1 MLLSWQG
8 VYGMSW
14 QDYDGEIA
22 VMIKDSEIIYTGRF
36 SASALFD
43 VTVFDSLSSLDIFAG
58 KGCRRFA

>member
-1 MLLSWQG
+1 
-8 VYGMSW
+8 MSW

-36 SASALFD
+36 NASALFD